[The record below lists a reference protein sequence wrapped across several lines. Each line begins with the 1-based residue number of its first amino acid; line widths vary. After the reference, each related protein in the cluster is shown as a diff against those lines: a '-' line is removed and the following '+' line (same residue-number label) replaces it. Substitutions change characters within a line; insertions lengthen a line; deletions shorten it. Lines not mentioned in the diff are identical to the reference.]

1 MYGSRSSKTGREKMN
16 LFLVE
21 IWNGGHW
28 VPIPETATLEEKI
41 AIHTLHDRQLTHPHI
56 KYRVRRYVRVGR
68 W

>member
-1 MYGSRSSKTGREKMN
+1 MS

-21 IWNGGHW
+21 IWNGDHW
-28 VPIPETATLEEKI
+28 ISIPETATLEEKV
-41 AIHTLHDRQLTHPHI
+41 AIHTLYDRQRTNPHI